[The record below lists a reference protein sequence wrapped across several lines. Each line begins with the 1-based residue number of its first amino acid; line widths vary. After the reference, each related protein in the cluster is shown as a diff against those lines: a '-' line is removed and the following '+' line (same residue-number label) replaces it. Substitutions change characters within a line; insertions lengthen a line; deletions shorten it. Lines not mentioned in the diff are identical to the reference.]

1 MQSALLIARRELGA
15 YLRTMS
21 GYIIIAGVLF
31 ADGLLF
37 NAFAMGEASRLSAEV
52 LQSFF
57 YLSSGSTIVCAILL
71 SMRLFAEERQNKTLV
86 LLYSSPVADWEIVL
100 GKYLSSVAFL
110 ALFLVATFHIPA
122 LLMVYGKVSLG
133 HVFAGYLGLLLL
145 GSATLAIGAF
155 GSSLASSQV
164 LAAIGT
170 TLIVV
175 ALIVAHLL
183 VKVTEAPFKEVFT
196 GLAFWLHF
204 LPFQQ
209 GTVALREV
217 VYFGLVTYLAL
228 FGAVRVV
235 EARRWK

>member
-1 MQSALLIARRELGA
+1 MGNALLIARRELGA

-21 GYIIIAGVLF
+21 GYVVIAGVLF

-37 NAFAMGEASRLSAEV
+37 NAFAMGEASRLSAEI
-52 LQSFF
+52 LANFF

-86 LLYSSPVADWEIVL
+86 LLYSSPLADWEIVL
-100 GKYLSSVAFL
+100 GKYLSAVAFL
-110 ALFLVATFHIPA
+110 ALFLAATFHIPA
-122 LLMVYGKVSLG
+122 LVMAYGKVSLG
-133 HVFAGYLGLLLL
+133 HVAAGYLGLLLL
-145 GSATLAIGAF
+145 GSATIAIGTF
-155 GSSLASSQV
+155 GSSLTSSQV

-170 TLIVV
+170 ALVVV

-183 VKVTEAPFKEVFT
+183 ARVTEAPFKEVFQ

-209 GTVALREV
+209 GTIPLRDV
-217 VYFGLVTYLAL
+217 VYFALVTYLAL
-228 FGAVRVV
+228 FGAVRVL